1 MRLVPGGAT
10 DQGQV
15 RDSNEDGYVV
25 DRRLQLFAIAD
36 GMGGHRAGEV
46 ASATA
51 LEALRASV
59 ASGTG
64 LGDAITSANAAVF
77 SKATDDESLAG
88 MGTTLTALVPDGD
101 RVLVGHVGD
110 SRAYLLRDGELRQ
123 LTTDHSLVQEFIR
136 EGRLTEEQA
145 AVHPQRSIITRALG
159 VEPDVEVDVYP
170 VPLRAG
176 DRILLC
182 SDGLSTMLRSDDI
195 AGLLRRES
203 DPTRAA
209 NLLVDAAN
217 AAGGEDNITTIV
229 VDVEDDG
236 ADPFAPAPPSVSP
249 SVTTTTPEVLAGTDE
264 AAPVAPTRSDVADA
278 TAAIPVGELP
288 DGGKSTGAAATAGA
302 GAGAAAPD
310 ATRAQTAVPVTD
322 APAPGKKSDLDL
334 PEGATAA
341 QALAA
346 RERAERKKDRH
357 PVRSAGRFAR
367 FIVPILLILGLA
379 VGVTAWYARRTYY
392 VDFDRTGTVTIY
404 QGRPGGLLLWDPTVV
419 RHSTVKRDDLSQDAQ
434 LDVEDRK
441 EFADQGAA
449 IAFVSRIEDRATT
462 TTSTTTTTTP
472 GATTSTTTTT
482 TRP

>member
-1 MRLVPGGAT
+1 MKLVPGGAT

-15 RDSNEDGYVV
+15 RDNNEDGYVV

-59 ASGTG
+59 ASGAG
-64 LGDAITSANAAVF
+64 LGDAIGAANAAVF
-77 SKATDDESLAG
+77 AKADDDESLTG
-88 MGTTLTALVPDGD
+88 MGTTLTAVVPDRDG
-101 RVLVGHVGD
+101 VLLGHVGD
-110 SRAYLLRDGELRQ
+110 SRAYLLRDAELRQ
-123 LTTDHSLVQEFIR
+123 VTTDHSLVQEFVR
-136 EGRLTEEQA
+136 EGRLTQEQA
-145 AVHPQRSIITRALG
+145 AVHPQRSIVTRAIG

-170 VPLRAG
+170 VRLHPG
-176 DRILLC
+176 DRLLLC
-182 SDGLSTMLRSDDI
+182 SDGLSDMLRTEDI
-195 AGLLRRES
+195 AQVLRRES

-236 ADPFAPAPPSVSP
+236 ADPFAPATPSVNP
-249 SVTTTTPEVLAGTDE
+249 SVTTAAPDALAGSE
-264 AAPVAPTRSDVADA
+264 AGTAPSEHREGSDA
-278 TAAIPVGELP
+278 TAAIPLADLP
-288 DGGKSTGAAATAGA
+288 DGGASMGAS
-302 GAGAAAPD
+302 GAGAAVPD
-310 ATRAQTAVPVTD
+310 ATRAQPAVP
-322 APAPGKKSDLDL
+322 PAGAEAREQPPELDL

-346 RERAERKKDRH
+346 RERAERKKERH

-379 VGVTAWYARRTYY
+379 VGVTAWYARRTYF
-392 VDFDRTGTVTIY
+392 VDFDRQGAVTIY
-404 QGRPGGLLLWDPTVV
+404 QGRPGGLLVWDPTVV
-419 RHSTVKRDDLSQDAQ
+419 RHSEVTRDDLPEDAQ

-441 EFADQGAA
+441 EFSDQGGA

-462 TTSTTTTTTP
+462 ASSTTTTTIP
-472 GATTSTTTTT
+472 GATTSTTSATTTT

>member
-1 MRLVPGGAT
+1 V
-10 DQGQV
+10 
-15 RDSNEDGYVV
+15 
-25 DRRLQLFAIAD
+25 
-36 GMGGHRAGEV
+36 
-46 ASATA
+46 
-51 LEALRASV
+51 
-59 ASGTG
+59 
-64 LGDAITSANAAVF
+64 
-77 SKATDDESLAG
+77 ES
-88 MGTTLTALVPDGD
+88 
-101 RVLVGHVGD
+101 
-110 SRAYLLRDGELRQ
+110 
-123 LTTDHSLVQEFIR
+123 
-136 EGRLTEEQA
+136 
-145 AVHPQRSIITRALG
+145 
-159 VEPDVEVDVYP
+159 DVEVDVSP
-170 VPLRAG
+170 IPLRPG

-182 SDGLSTMLRSDDI
+182 SDGLSDMLRPNDI
-195 AGLLRRES
+195 AQVLRRES

-236 ADPFAPAPPSVSP
+236 ADPFAPAPPSVNP
-249 SVTTTTPEVLAGTDE
+249 SVTTTTPEALAGEGAVDS
-264 AAPVAPTRSDVADA
+264 TRSDVDDA
-278 TAAIPVGELP
+278 TAAIPAVELP
-288 DGGKSTGAAATAGA
+288 DGGKSMGAAAAAT
-302 GAGAAAPD
+302 GAAAPD
-310 ATRAQTAVPVTD
+310 ATRAQPAVPAAE
-322 APAPGKKSDLDL
+322 APAKRKADDLDL

-346 RERAERKKDRH
+346 RERAERKKERH

-392 VDFDRTGTVTIY
+392 VDFDKQGTVTIY

-419 RHSTVKRDDLSQDAQ
+419 RHSTVTRDDLSQDAQ

-449 IAFVSRIEDRATT
+449 IAFVSRIEDRAAS